1 MSGGVSF
8 TIDVEDHW
16 ADPLGELRYEQLAWE
31 VLGWLQGLG
40 VRGSWYFVG
49 ELAQRHGDLVAAV
62 AAAGHEI
69 GVHGWTH
76 TPLPELS
83 PQRFRDDVRRAKG
96 VLEDLGGSPVI
107 GFRAPTYSLVRE
119 SLWATDILAEE
130 GYAYSSGVSSRRNP
144 LWWYPG
150 VPPHPFRWPSGLLE
164 TSGEFARVGRYV
176 YYFGGGTFLRATP
189 WWMVREGFARW
200 ADEGVAFLYCHPY
213 DFDPGEERFRI
224 PDVPAV
230 LAPLLWAA
238 AATRGAGLRH
248 CCRTLRHRSQNAWM
262 RWRRWPAPVGPTR
275 SRWPTTARSP
285 GRGPGPAVGRCGC
298 RRDRRSAGCATP
310 GWARDRARYQRSSP
324 MADPDDAAPDDP
336 PSDRPSTADRPRAR
350 PTRASRGLGAGQHG
364 QAPRLLGDPH
374 RHRRVCHRR
383 HHRLRGVDGGRRHH
397 LPGLVGGVPRAGGD
411 RWLRSERSQP

>member
-1 MSGGVSF
+1 MGADGEEVDRGYDATVSGGVSF

-230 LAPLLWAA
+230 LAPLLWAGRRNTWSRVEALLQNA
-238 AATRGAGLRH
+238 AAPLAERLDELAALASAGRADPISLADDGTVTGARPWAGRGALRVQAGSSLGGLRH
-248 CCRTLRHRSQNAWM
+248 TWL
-262 RWRRWPAPVGPTR
+262 GPR
-275 SRWPTTARSP
+275 P
-285 GRGPGPAVGRCGC
+285 GSLPKEF
-298 RRDRRSAGCATP
+298 S
-310 GWARDRARYQRSSP
+310 
-324 MADPDDAAPDDP
+324 
-336 PSDRPSTADRPRAR
+336 
-350 PTRASRGLGAGQHG
+350 HG
-364 QAPRLLGDPH
+364 
-374 RHRRVCHRR
+374 
-383 HHRLRGVDGGRRHH
+383 
-397 LPGLVGGVPRAGGD
+397 
-411 RWLRSERSQP
+411 